1 MYKPDKIILTAGPS
15 ISQREVKY
23 VTDAVKNGWNSNFDA
38 YSKKF
43 ETAFARYIGVKY
55 AWTTSSGTGALHS
68 ALMALDVG
76 KGDEVIVPEIT
87 FVASA
92 NVVRYVGAKPVFADI
107 QKDTWCLDPKKLE
120 RHITKRT
127 KGIMPVHMYGHP
139 VDMDPVNKIAK
150 KHGLFVLEDACP
162 SVGAEYKGKKTGNL
176 SDVAAFSFQGA
187 KIMVTGEGGMLVT
200 NSSDIYEKAKYWGN
214 NAKDSHRMF
223 WHTDIGY
230 MYRMSNLL
238 AALGLG
244 QLERVDEFVDKKRQI
259 FHWYQ
264 KRLGNIKGLLLNTE
278 KKWAK
283 NIYWMSSIVLDR
295 DFGITREKVMIRLK
309 ERLVDTR
316 PFFYPMSMFPMYKS
330 RSINNPIA
338 YHIGPNGI
346 NLPSGVN
353 LTENQVDYISEQVK
367 DVLLHH

>member
-15 ISQREVKY
+15 MSEKEIEY
-23 VTDAVKNGWNSNFDA
+23 VTDAVRNGWNFEFDK
-38 YSKKF
+38 YLKKF
-43 ETAFARYIGVKY
+43 EEAFARYIGVKY

-68 ALMALDVG
+68 ALMALGVG

-92 NVVRYVGAKPVFADI
+92 NVVRYVGATPVFVDV
-107 QKDTWCLDPKKLE
+107 QKDTWCLDPDKLE
-120 RHITKRT
+120 KHITKHT
-127 KGIMPVHMYGHP
+127 KTIMPVHIYGHP

-162 SVGAEYKGKKTGNL
+162 SVGAEYKGKKTGAL
-176 SDVAAFSFQGA
+176 GDVAAFSFQGA
-187 KIMVTGEGGMLVT
+187 KIMVTGEGGILVT
-200 NSSDIYEKAKYWGN
+200 DNSDVYEKAKYWGN
-214 NAKDSHRMF
+214 NAKDNKKMF

-244 QLERVDEFVDKKRQI
+244 QLERIDEFIEKKRQI
-259 FHWYQ
+259 FQWY
-264 KRLGNIKGLLLNTE
+264 KERLGTVEGVLLNTE

-283 NIYWMSSIVLDR
+283 NIFWMSSIVLDK
-295 DFGITREKVMIRLK
+295 DFGINRNDLIGKLK

-316 PFFYPMSMFPMYKS
+316 PFFYPVSMFPMYNTPK
-330 RSINNPIA
+330 INNPVA
-338 YHIGPNGI
+338 YHVGLNGI

-353 LTENQVDYISEQVK
+353 LTEEQIDYIAQQVK
-367 DVLLHH
+367 DVLNA